1 MSTLEQAMER
11 LSTDREFRAE
21 VLENTNE
28 ALAGYQLGAGDI
40 DRILQQAEMIEAEV
54 QTNPMESTESDHG
67 QADAGGSKN

>member
-11 LSTDREFRAE
+11 LTNDREFRAE

-28 ALAGYQLGAGDI
+28 ALAGYQLSATDI

-54 QTNPMESTESDHG
+54 QTNPMEPTQSDHG
-67 QADAGGSKN
+67 QADAAGSKN